1 MKVNTIES
9 KVRFWQYIVNSKN
22 ERGTN
27 RMNEPL
33 EKVYEEYQRYIY
45 HLCLKLTRNQTEA
58 EDLMQE
64 VWVKVVRYQA
74 YIKDVDHVK
83 AWLTTICLNTF
94 RDRYRKTVR
103 RSKHI
108 LNQPEQLDVPVLDLI
123 PSHSL
128 STEDMLEK
136 DDLSQM
142 VQKKI
147 AALDHIYKTTVLY
160 FYVYQYSLVEIAALM
175 KVSIGTVKSRL
186 FRAKQRLKEMMIAD
200 TNAVEYL
207 PA

>member
-1 MKVNTIES
+1 
-9 KVRFWQYIVNSKN
+9 
-22 ERGTN
+22 
-27 RMNEPL
+27 MNEPL

-123 PSHSL
+123 PSHAL

-142 VQKKI
+142 VQQKI